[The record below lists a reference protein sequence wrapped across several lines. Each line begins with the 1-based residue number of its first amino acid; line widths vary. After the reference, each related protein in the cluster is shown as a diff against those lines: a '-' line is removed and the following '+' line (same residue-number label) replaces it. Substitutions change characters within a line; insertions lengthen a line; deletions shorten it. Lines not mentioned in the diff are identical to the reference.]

1 MSNGLN
7 KVQLIG
13 NLAADAE
20 LKTTQAGAN
29 VCKFRLA
36 CNESWVKDGEKQDK
50 TEWVSCVLW
59 GKRGQALAQY
69 LTKGKTIYAEGRL
82 QTSSYEKDGE
92 KRYRT
97 EVNVVE
103 VILLGGGG
111 GQRDGA
117 SSHPAAP
124 NTTDEPKK
132 LWNGKPA
139 ETFDYPVEDDDLPF

>member
-7 KVQLIG
+7 KVMLIG

-20 LKTTQAGAN
+20 LKTTQTGAN

-36 CNESWVKDGEKQDK
+36 CNESWIKDGEKQDK

-69 LTKGKTIYAEGRL
+69 LTKGKTIYVEGRL
-82 QTSSYEKDGE
+82 QTSSYEKDGV
-92 KRYRT
+92 KHYRT
-97 EVNVVE
+97 EVNVGE
-103 VILLGGGG
+103 VLLLGGGG
-111 GQRDGA
+111 QRE
-117 SSHPAAP
+117 HAP
-124 NTTDEPKK
+124 SQPEPKDEPKK

-139 ETFDYPVEDDDLPF
+139 ESFDYPVEDDDLPF

>member
-20 LKTTQAGAN
+20 LRTTQTGAN

-69 LTKGKTIYAEGRL
+69 LAKGKTIYVEGRL
-82 QTSSYEKDGE
+82 QTSSYEKDGV
-92 KRYRT
+92 KHYRT
-97 EVNVVE
+97 EVNVSE

-111 GQRDGA
+111 QREHSQNQPG
-117 SSHPAAP
+117 PEE
-124 NTTDEPKK
+124 EPKK

-139 ETFDYPVEDDDLPF
+139 ESFEYPVTDDDMPF